1 MTQQPEKQSSSSPE
15 KRFVQRSLAAVAR
28 WSPLGGTSFAFASF
42 LLKQEWVTALA
53 LFPVTA
59 VSGVWAAYSKNF
71 TERLS
76 EIYGERGKK
85 DAEVFVE
92 NMDQANQFLTEKLDW
107 RSLGFT
113 EKYLKCQE
121 WDCHEDNVVGM
132 REEDDLPVNSPLLR
146 EVFVP
151 LELSADSLTRGYEFR
166 DRHEATDQL
175 QIWQLLERVREDN
188 RLRQIAIR
196 AWGGYGKTTLLKH
209 LAYVYSRQEYCKG
222 SYRKYKVPTLIP
234 FLLFLGGCWQEI
246 TKDDA
251 PNLPELLTDYH
262 IGRLTKIKPLDS
274 VPNNWALNIL
284 KRGDALVMFDGFDEA
299 PPVERAKVSTWLSDE
314 MRQYPESVFILTS
327 RPTAYSEDYKAR
339 RPTASFWIQDFNP
352 EQRQQFVEQWYI
364 CQERY
369 ARGGRNTPDVEA
381 KAKEKAEKLLA
392 QIDARPELKDL
403 AGNALLLNMMA
414 RFHRDNKQGAE
425 LPQRKVE
432 LYQDI
437 CELQLG
443 RRASARSIFLV
454 LNSISQRQEVLQFVA
469 LEMMCGR
476 AKTIDANDFALEYF
490 EIEGFK
496 QIPEADLLEYI
507 EIALQRIDPD
517 VSAKEFLKQAED
529 ISELLVKKDGHT
541 YAVYQFAHLSFQEFL
556 AACELLRSRQQGEK
570 LVFQCL
576 GISAWQDVILFYAAM
591 VNPTKLIQEAL
602 NQKHT
607 DLAYRIYKQTE
618 KRLNLSIAEQK
629 ALEGVKQ
636 SVTES
641 RYQQLEK
648 YLKATEWEKADRE
661 TYRLMI
667 TAVGKYEGQG
677 FSDDDLRNFP
687 CDELLAIDNLW
698 VKHSNGLYGFSIQK
712 EIYVNCGGKLDFS
725 LPYSLVWGR
734 FCEVTA
740 WQEEVEYVAIYYRT
754 KRRWVDYPDQFFQK
768 DFMMRT
774 GHLPRWKWVRMD
786 GMGILNLRWVL
797 FFSRIKTCEL

>member
-1 MTQQPEKQSSSSPE
+1 MIQEPEKQPNSSPE

-42 LLKQEWVTALA
+42 LLKQEWVTAIA

-85 DAEVFVE
+85 DADGFVE
-92 NMDQANQFLTEKLDW
+92 NMDQANQFLTEKLNW

-151 LELSADSLTRGYEFR
+151 LELSGDSLARGYEFR
-166 DRHEATDQL
+166 DRPENRAEICEQL

-209 LAYVYSRQEYCKG
+209 LAYIYSTQEYCKG
-222 SYRKYKVPTLIP
+222 SYRKYQVPTLIP
-234 FLLFLGGCWQEI
+234 FLLFLGGCWKEL
-246 TKDDA
+246 TKENP

-262 IGRLTKIKPLDS
+262 IGRLTKIKPLDA

-284 KRGDALVMFDGFDEA
+284 RRGDALVMFDGFDEVTPA
-299 PPVERAKVSTWLSDE
+299 ERAKVSTWLSDE
-314 MRQYPESVFILTS
+314 MRQYPESIFILTS
-327 RPTAYSEDYKAR
+327 RPTAYTEDYTAR
-339 RPTASFWIQDFNP
+339 KPTASFWIQDFNP
-352 EQRQQFVEQWYI
+352 EQRKQFVEQWYI

-381 KAKEKAEKLLA
+381 KAKDKAEKLLA
-392 QIDARPELKDL
+392 QIEARPELKDL

-443 RRASARSIFLV
+443 RRASARGIFLV

-476 AKTIDANDFALEYF
+476 AKTIDTNDFAPEYF
-490 EIEGFK
+490 EVEGFK
-496 QIPEADLLEYI
+496 QISEADLLEYI
-507 EIALQRIDPD
+507 EMALQRIDPD

-529 ISELLVKKDGHT
+529 ISELLVKKDGHIH
-541 YAVYQFAHLSFQEFL
+541 AVYQFAHLSFQEFL
-556 AACELLRSRQQGEK
+556 AACELFRMRQQGEK
-570 LVFQCL
+570 LAFECM

-591 VNPTKLIQEAL
+591 INPTKLIQEAL
-602 NQKHT
+602 NQKHI
-607 DLAYRIYKQTE
+607 DLADRIYKQTE

-636 SVTES
+636 SVTNS
-641 RYQQLEK
+641 RYQKLED
-648 YLKATEWEKADRE
+648 YLENQQWYEADQE
-661 TYRLMI
+661 TYKLMI
-667 TAVGKYEGQG
+667 RAVGKEDGQW
-677 FSDDDLRNFP
+677 FSTKDLKEFP
-687 CDELLAIDNLW
+687 CDELLAIDKLW
-698 VKHSNGLYGFSIQK
+698 VEISKKHGFEFGFSVQK
-712 EIYVNCGGKLDFS
+712 QIYVECGGILDFS
-725 LPYSLVWGR
+725 YPSSETWEK
-734 FCEVTA
+734 FCDRTA
-740 WQEEVEYVAIYYRT
+740 WKERA
-754 KRRWVDYPDQFFQK
+754 KWVDYPDQFFK
-768 DFMMRT
+768 NNFMSVK
-774 GHLPRWKWVRMD
+774 GHLPFGGVSLGRGV
-786 GMGILNLRWVL
+786 GIEWGGGVGCYL
-797 FFSRIKTCEL
+797 FSHRDL

>member
-1 MTQQPEKQSSSSPE
+1 MTQEPEKQPNSSPE
-15 KRFVQRSLAAVAR
+15 KRFVQRSLGAFVR
-28 WSPLGGTSFAFASF
+28 WSPLGGTGFAFVSF
-42 LLKQEWVTALA
+42 LLKQEWITAIA

-71 TERLS
+71 IERLS

-85 DAEVFVE
+85 DAEGLVA
-92 NMDQANQFLTEKLDW
+92 NMDLANQFLTEKLDW

-132 REEDDLPVNSPLLR
+132 REDDDLPVNSPLLR

-166 DRHEATDQL
+166 DRAEPCEQL
-175 QIWQLLERVREDN
+175 QIWQLLERVRED
-188 RLRQIAIR
+188 RGLRQIAIR

-209 LAYVYSRQEYCKG
+209 LAYIYSTQEYCKG
-222 SYRKYKVPTLIP
+222 SYKKYKLPTLIP
-234 FLLFLGGCWQEI
+234 FLLFLGGCWKEL
-246 TKDDA
+246 TKENP

-284 KRGDALVMFDGFDEA
+284 RRGDALVMFDGFDEVLPA
-299 PPVERAKVSTWLSDE
+299 EREKVSNWLRDE

-327 RPTAYSEDYKAR
+327 RPTAYSEDYTAR
-339 RPTASFWIQDFNP
+339 KPTASFWIQDFNP
-352 EQRQQFVEQWYI
+352 EQRKQFVEQWYI

-381 KAKEKAEKLLA
+381 KAKEKAENLLA
-392 QIDARPELKDL
+392 QINARPELRDL

-414 RFHRDNKQGAE
+414 RFHRNSKQGAE

-443 RRASARSIFLV
+443 RRASARGIFLV
-454 LNSISQRQEVLQFVA
+454 LDSISQRQEVLQFVA

-476 AKTIDANDFALEYF
+476 AKTIDANDFAPEYF
-490 EIEGFK
+490 EVEGFK
-496 QIPEADLLEYI
+496 QISEADLLEYI
-507 EIALQRIDPD
+507 EISLQRIDPD
-517 VSAKEFLKQAED
+517 VSAKEFLKLAED

-541 YAVYQFAHLSFQEFL
+541 HAVYQFAHLSFQEFL
-556 AACELLRSRQQGEK
+556 AACELVRLRQQGEK
-570 LVFQCL
+570 LIFECL
-576 GISAWQDVILFYAAM
+576 GISAWQDVILFYAARI
-591 VNPTKLIQEAL
+591 NPTKLIQESL
-602 NQKHT
+602 RQNHN

-636 SVTES
+636 SVTDS
-641 RYQQLEK
+641 RYQNLEE
-648 YLKATEWEKADRE
+648 YLKAKEWEKADRE
-661 TYRLMI
+661 TDKLMLS
-667 TAVGKYEGQG
+667 AVGKESGQWLEP
-677 FSDDDLRNFP
+677 DDLRNFP
-687 CDELLAIDNLW
+687 CDELLAIDSLW
-698 VKHSNGLYGFSIQK
+698 VKYSNGLYGFSVQK
-712 EIYVNCGGKLDFS
+712 QIYVECGGKLDFS
-725 LPYSLVWGR
+725 VPSDETWEK
-734 FCEVTA
+734 FCD
-740 WQEEVEYVAIYYRT
+740 RT
-754 KRRWVDYPDQFFQK
+754 KRSEGKSYFWFSIMSVK
-768 DFMMRT
+768 
-774 GHLPRWKWVRMD
+774 GHLPTNKRWSKSTSF
-786 GMGILNLRWVL
+786 LA
-797 FFSRIKTCEL
+797 SRLVKCNP

>member
-1 MTQQPEKQSSSSPE
+1 MTQEPEKQPNSSPE
-15 KRFVQRSLAAVAR
+15 KRFVQRSLGAFVR
-28 WSPLGGTSFAFASF
+28 WSPLGGTGFAFVSF
-42 LLKQEWVTALA
+42 LLKQEWVTAIA

-71 TERLS
+71 IERLS

-85 DAEVFVE
+85 DAESLVA
-92 NMDQANQFLTEKLDW
+92 NMDLANQFLTEKLDW

-166 DRHEATDQL
+166 DRAESCEQL

-196 AWGGYGKTTLLKH
+196 AWGGYGKSTLLKH
-209 LAYVYSRQEYCKG
+209 LAYIYSRQEYCKG
-222 SYRKYKVPTLIP
+222 SYRKYQVPTLIP
-234 FLLFLGGCWQEI
+234 FLLILGGCWKEI
-246 TKDDA
+246 TKENP
-251 PNLPELLTDYH
+251 PNLSELLTDYH

-274 VPNNWALNIL
+274 VPNNWALSIL
-284 KRGDALVMFDGFDEA
+284 KRGDALVMFDGFDEV
-299 PPVERAKVSTWLSDE
+299 PPAERAKVSTWLSDE

-327 RPTAYSEDYKAR
+327 RPTAYTEDYTAR
-339 RPTASFWIQDFNP
+339 KPTASFWIQDFNP
-352 EQRQQFVEQWYI
+352 EQRKQFVEKWYI
-364 CQERY
+364 YQERY
-369 ARGGRNTPDVEA
+369 ARPDRYTPDVEA
-381 KAKEKAEKLLA
+381 KAKEKAQKLLE
-392 QIDARPELKDL
+392 QIDARTELKDL

-414 RFHRDNKQGAE
+414 RFHRNNKQGAE

-443 RRASARSIFLV
+443 KRASARDIFLV

-490 EIEGFK
+490 EVEGFK
-496 QIPEADLLEYI
+496 QISEADLLEYI

-541 YAVYQFAHLSFQEFL
+541 HAVYQFAHLSFQEFL
-556 AACELLRSRQQGEK
+556 AACELVRLRQYGEK
-570 LVFQCL
+570 LVFECL

-591 VNPTKLIQEAL
+591 INPTKLIQESL
-602 NQKHT
+602 RQNHN

-618 KRLNLSIAEQK
+618 KRLNLSIAEQR

-636 SVTES
+636 SVSNS
-641 RYQQLEK
+641 RYQKLED
-648 YLKATEWEKADRE
+648 YLKNKQWYDADQE
-661 TYRLMI
+661 TYKLMI
-667 TAVGKYEGQG
+667 TAVGKEDGQW
-677 FSDDDLRNFP
+677 FSDKDLKEYP
-687 CDELLAIDNLW
+687 CDELLAIDDLW
-698 VKHSNGLYGFSIQK
+698 VKYSDGLYGFSVQK
-712 EIYVNCGGKLDFS
+712 KIYEECGGKLDFS
-725 LPYSLVWGR
+725 YPGDEIWNKFCDLVAWKDMEKYLGYS
-734 FCEVTA
+734 
-740 WQEEVEYVAIYYRT
+740 
-754 KRRWVDYPDQFFQK
+754 DFFDK
-768 DFMMRT
+768 KYIIKS
-774 GHLPRWKWVRMD
+774 GHLPRGLCADLDKD
-786 GMGILNLRWVL
+786 GMFVG
-797 FFSRIKTCEL
+797 FSRIKICEL

>member
-1 MTQQPEKQSSSSPE
+1 MTQEPESTPKPSLEEQITDIVLKTIKTGGIAGGGIGAFWQLFMASDIPKAIASMVIGAGISYGAALLQPIHEGNK
-15 KRFVQRSLAAVAR
+15 KRFKD
-28 WSPLGGTSFAFASF
+28 LGESADRGIEK
-42 LLKQEWVTALA
+42 LGENVTA
-53 LFPVTA
+53 
-59 VSGVWAAYSKNF
+59 S
-71 TERLS
+71 
-76 EIYGERGKK
+76 
-85 DAEVFVE
+85 
-92 NMDQANQFLTEKLDW
+92 W

-166 DRHEATDQL
+166 DRAEACEQL
-175 QIWQLLERVREDN
+175 QIWQLLELVREDN

-196 AWGGYGKTTLLKH
+196 AWGGYGKSTLLKH
-209 LAYVYSRQEYCKG
+209 LAYIYSRQEYCKG
-222 SYRKYKVPTLIP
+222 SYRKYQVPTLIP
-234 FLLFLGGCWQEI
+234 FLLILGGCWKEVTQ
-246 TKDDA
+246 DNP
-251 PNLPELLTDYH
+251 PNLPELLTNYH

-274 VPNNWALNIL
+274 VPNNWALSIL
-284 KRGDALVMFDGFDEA
+284 KRGDALVMFDGFDEV
-299 PPVERAKVSTWLSDE
+299 PPAERAKVSTWLSDE
-314 MRQYPESVFILTS
+314 MRQYPESIFILTS
-327 RPTAYSEDYKAR
+327 RPTAYTEDYAAR
-339 RPTASFWIQDFNP
+339 KPTASFWIQDFNA
-352 EQRQQFVEQWYI
+352 EQRKQFVEKWYI
-364 CQERY
+364 YQERY
-369 ARGGRNTPDVEA
+369 ARPDRYTPDVEA
-381 KAKEKAEKLLA
+381 KAKEKAQKLLE

-414 RFHRDNKQGAE
+414 RFHRNNKQGAE

-443 RRASARSIFLV
+443 RRASARGIILV

-476 AKTIDANDFALEYF
+476 AKTIDANDFAPEYF

-496 QIPEADLLEYI
+496 QISEADLLEYI

-541 YAVYQFAHLSFQEFL
+541 HAVYHFAHLSFQEFL
-556 AACELLRSRQQGEK
+556 AACELVRLRQHGEK
-570 LVFQCL
+570 LVFECL

-591 VNPTKLIQEAL
+591 INPTKLIQESQRQ
-602 NQKHT
+602 NHN

-636 SVTES
+636 SVTDS
-641 RYQQLEK
+641 RYQKLED
-648 YLKATEWEKADRE
+648 YLKNKQWYEADQE

-667 TAVGKYEGQG
+667 TAVGKEDGQW
-677 FSDDDLRNFP
+677 FSIEDLKEFP
-687 CDELLAIDNLW
+687 SDELLAIDKLW
-698 VKHSNGLYGFSIQK
+698 VEYSKKHGFEFGFSVQK
-712 EIYVNCGGKLDFS
+712 QIYVECGGILDFS
-725 LPYSLVWGR
+725 YPSSEIWVK
-734 FCEVTA
+734 FCDRTA
-740 WQEEVEYVAIYYRT
+740 WKSEG
-754 KRRWVDYPDQFFQK
+754 KWVDYLDQFFK
-768 DFMMRT
+768 NNFMSVK
-774 GHLPRWKWVRMD
+774 GHLPLVKLEWMGDKD
-786 GMGILNLRWVL
+786 YFGILL
-797 FFSRIKTCEL
+797 FSHRDL